1 MKKQILLAGAA
12 AGLALATA
20 LPASAQSIDYG
31 SLQTLF
37 NEPVTTSATG
47 SPQRSSAAPVDMDII
62 SAEDIKR
69 SGATDLPTILS
80 RVAGV
85 DIQAWSAGHA
95 DVGIRGYDAAR
106 SSRLLVLINGRQV
119 YLDHYGYTAWS
130 TLPVQ
135 LEEIRQIE
143 VVKGPNSA
151 LFGFNAV
158 SGVVNII
165 TYNPKFDDVGF
176 ATVEAG
182 TNGYKTARLGGT
194 VKLGDR
200 FSARLTAGA
209 SKEDEWDNTTTAAA
223 RLLHDAERVTA
234 NLDTVAQ
241 LTDKLELRVEGSWA
255 NAQQTDIISTYAYV
269 PAKYM
274 TSGVKAA
281 LAWESKFGLVSA
293 TAYQNDLKVKTEISA
308 VPTTYEN
315 TIRVFQLQDLF
326 KVGAKHTFRL
336 GAEYRQNEM
345 PTTPVAGGEL
355 SYNVLSF
362 SGMWNWQV
370 SDELALTA
378 AVRNDSLELKREGGF
393 PAGVPAY
400 GNAFYDRTKE
410 ETTWNLGAAW
420 SPTEVD
426 TIRATYAKGAQIP
439 TLVEMGGL
447 QLMFNSATFRG
458 AFFGN
463 ATVAPTIVTNYGLS
477 YDRSIPKMGGKVGVR
492 LFAQKSEDL
501 KSQPSLLQAD
511 VPATATTVPI
521 FSFLN
526 IADSEMKGV
535 ELTAEGAYASGYHW
549 EANYAY
555 TDVEDSVRPGYS
567 PVNRYVN
574 FEQTTPKHRANVN
587 LGWANDA
594 WAIDTFIR
602 YEGEKDL
609 YWSRTVGTL
618 PIPFMQ
624 TVEDYVTVGGRVARE
639 FKNGVTV
646 AVAGQNLLNE
656 RQHQTS
662 GLEAERRVLISLSK
676 SW

>member
-12 AGLALATA
+12 AGLVLAAA

-31 SLQTLF
+31 SLETLF

-47 SPQRSSAAPVDMDII
+47 TPQRASAAPVDMDII

-69 SGATDLPTILS
+69 SGATDIPTILS

-85 DIQAWSAGHA
+85 DVQAWSAGHV

-182 TNGYKTARLGGT
+182 TNGYKTARIGGT
-194 VKLGDR
+194 LKLGER
-200 FSARLTAGA
+200 FSARLSAGA

-223 RLLHDAERVTA
+223 RLFHDAERVTA
-234 NLDTVAQ
+234 NLDTVTQ

-255 NAQQTDIISTYAYV
+255 NNQQTDIISTYAYV
-269 PAKYM
+269 PAKYT

-308 VPTTYEN
+308 VPTVYEN

-345 PTTPVAGGEL
+345 PTTPVAGGKL
-355 SYNVLSF
+355 SYNVVSF
-362 SGMWNWQV
+362 SGMWNWQAT
-370 SDELALTA
+370 DALALTA

-393 PAGVPAY
+393 PVGVPPY

-410 ETTWNLGAAW
+410 ETTWNLGAVW
-420 SPTEVD
+420 TPTEND
-426 TIRATYAKGAQIP
+426 TFRATYAKGAQIP

-447 QLMFNSATFRG
+447 QLMFNTATFRG

-463 ATVAPTIVTNYGLS
+463 ATVEPTLVTNYGLA
-477 YDRSIPKMGGKVGVR
+477 YDRAIPKINGKVGVR
-492 LFAQKSEDL
+492 LFAQKSEGI
-501 KSQPSLLQAD
+501 KGQPSLLQAD
-511 VPATATTVPI
+511 LPATPVTVPI
-521 FSFLN
+521 YTFLN
-526 IADSEMKGV
+526 ISDSEMKGV
-535 ELTAEGAYASGYHW
+535 ELTAEGAYEGGYHW
-549 EANYAY
+549 NANYAY
-555 TDVEDSVRPGYS
+555 TDLEDDVKAGYN
-567 PVNRYVN
+567 PTYRYVN
-574 FEQTTPKHRANVN
+574 FEETTPKHRANLNV
-587 LGWANDA
+587 GWANEA
-594 WAIDTFIR
+594 WAVDGFFR
-602 YEGEKDL
+602 YEGEKAL
-609 YWSRTVGTL
+609 YWSRPVGTTSM
-618 PIPFMQ
+618 PFLE
-624 TVEDYVTVGGRVARE
+624 TVEDHVTVGGRVARE

-656 RQHQTS
+656 RQRQTS
-662 GLEAERRVLISLSK
+662 GLQAERRVLISLSK